1 MGSREGGTTSSGSST
16 DSIDGD
22 VLGMHASRSMSSQP
36 EGNIDTITISSDSEP
51 SGNSEI
57 TNRNETTQDPL
68 SVSFTPLMFESPLNE
83 TGEPSENSEPT
94 TQSHVLCCRHTGMPL
109 ILESQDSESSNLDT
123 NSQEPS
129 ENSETT
135 QSQDPDKCRQ
145 IFATETQFDLV
156 CPEDGDES
164 NENPD
169 ESTEKVDESSE
180 NTDEGTEIVDESTEN
195 ADVSIDT
202 VVFEASDYTENTQTL
217 SQYVTGSDT
226 QDITQ
231 EMYPAT
237 LSQCSEPLP
246 RSARRHVQVYEFDSE
261 PASDPLDSSY
271 VPPGCEFPPPLR
283 REDAITPS
291 TSSKHDLDSTEV
303 ESDENEPPKKKKK
316 KK

>member
-1 MGSREGGTTSSGSST
+1 MGGSTSSGSST

-22 VLGMHASRSMSSQP
+22 VLGRHASRSMSSQP
-36 EGNIDTITISSDSEP
+36 EGNIDTVIISSDSEP

-94 TQSHVLCCRHTGMPL
+94 TQSHVLYCRHTGRPL
-109 ILESQDSESSNLDT
+109 IFESQDSESSNLDT

-135 QSQDPDKCRQ
+135 QSEDPDKCIQ

-156 CPEDGDES
+156 CPEDADES

-169 ESTEKVDESSE
+169 ESTE
-180 NTDEGTEIVDESTEN
+180 NTDETTENVDESTEN
-195 ADVSIDT
+195 ADVSGDT
-202 VVFEASDYTENTQTL
+202 VIFETSDYTENTETL
-217 SQYVTGSDT
+217 SQYVSGSDT
-226 QDITQ
+226 QDISQ

-237 LSQCSEPLP
+237 LSQSSEPLP
-246 RSARRHVQVYEFDSE
+246 RSARRRVQVYEFDSE

-271 VPPGCEFPPPLR
+271 VPTACEFPPPLR

-303 ESDENEPPKKKKK
+303 DSDENEPPKKKKK
-316 KK
+316 EKMKHFCSSK

>member
-1 MGSREGGTTSSGSST
+1 MG
-16 DSIDGD
+16 
-22 VLGMHASRSMSSQP
+22 HASRSMSSQP
-36 EGNIDTITISSDSEP
+36 EGNIDTVTISSDSEP
-51 SGNSEI
+51 SWNSEI

-68 SVSFTPLMFESPLNE
+68 SVSLTPLMSDSPLNE

-135 QSQDPDKCRQ
+135 QSQDPDKCIQ

-156 CPEDGDES
+156 CPEDADES
-164 NENPD
+164 N
-169 ESTEKVDESSE
+169 EKVDESSE

-202 VVFEASDYTENTQTL
+202 VVFEASDYTENTPTI
-217 SQYVTGSDT
+217 SQYVAGSET

-231 EMYPAT
+231 EMYPHQY
-237 LSQCSEPLP
+237 S
-246 RSARRHVQVYEFDSE
+246 
-261 PASDPLDSSY
+261 
-271 VPPGCEFPPPLR
+271 
-283 REDAITPS
+283 
-291 TSSKHDLDSTEV
+291 
-303 ESDENEPPKKKKK
+303 
-316 KK
+316 

>member
-1 MGSREGGTTSSGSST
+1 MPLILE
-16 DSIDGD
+16 
-22 VLGMHASRSMSSQP
+22 SQ
-36 EGNIDTITISSDSEP
+36 DSE
-51 SGNSEI
+51 SSNLDTNS
-57 TNRNETTQDPL
+57 Q
-68 SVSFTPLMFESPLNE
+68 
-83 TGEPSENSEPT
+83 EPSENSEPT

-135 QSQDPDKCRQ
+135 QSEDPDKCRQ

-156 CPEDGDES
+156 CPEDADES

-202 VVFEASDYTENTQTL
+202 VIFEASDYTENTQTL

-231 EMYPAT
+231 EMYPPT
-237 LSQCSEPLP
+237 LSQSTEPLP
-246 RSARRHVQVYEFDSE
+246 RSARRRVQVYEFDSE

-271 VPPGCEFPPPLR
+271 VPPACEFPPPLR

-303 ESDENEPPKKKKK
+303 DSDENEPPKKKKK

>member
-1 MGSREGGTTSSGSST
+1 MGTSSGSST

-57 TNRNETTQDPL
+57 TNI
-68 SVSFTPLMFESPLNE
+68 NE

-156 CPEDGDES
+156 CPEDADES

-180 NTDEGTEIVDESTEN
+180 NVDESTENADVSSEN

-217 SQYVTGSDT
+217 SQYVAGSDT

-237 LSQCSEPLP
+237 LSQC
-246 RSARRHVQVYEFDSE
+246 
-261 PASDPLDSSY
+261 
-271 VPPGCEFPPPLR
+271 
-283 REDAITPS
+283 
-291 TSSKHDLDSTEV
+291 
-303 ESDENEPPKKKKK
+303 
-316 KK
+316 

>member
-1 MGSREGGTTSSGSST
+1 MGSGSST

-36 EGNIDTITISSDSEP
+36 EGNIDKVIISSDSEP

-68 SVSFTPLMFESPLNE
+68 SVTFTPVMFESPLHE

-94 TQSHVLCCRHTGMPL
+94 TQSHVLRCRHTGMPL

-123 NSQEPS
+123 H
-129 ENSETT
+129 
-135 QSQDPDKCRQ
+135 SQDPDKCRQ

-169 ESTEKVDESSE
+169 ESTE
-180 NTDEGTEIVDESTEN
+180 NVDESTEN

-217 SQYVTGSDT
+217 SQY
-226 QDITQ
+226 
-231 EMYPAT
+231 
-237 LSQCSEPLP
+237 
-246 RSARRHVQVYEFDSE
+246 
-261 PASDPLDSSY
+261 
-271 VPPGCEFPPPLR
+271 
-283 REDAITPS
+283 
-291 TSSKHDLDSTEV
+291 
-303 ESDENEPPKKKKK
+303 
-316 KK
+316 